1 MSKIEQLIKEKC
13 PNGVKFY
20 KLSEISE
27 KFNGLSGKNKADFEN
42 GNYRYISYTNLYNN
56 PSINLETNDYVNIKS
71 NEKQNDIK
79 FKDILIAGSS
89 ENLEDSGM
97 VSVVTDKPSE
107 KIYLNSFCFGL
118 RLTPKYFDLYNA
130 DFLKHLFRSKIFR
143 SQITR
148 CSFGVTRYNISKD
161 KLLKIKIP
169 CPPIEIQEEIVK
181 ILDKFSELE
190 AELEAKLEAELE
202 ARKKQYK
209 FWYRRLF
216 EFDNKTYYS
225 LINVCD
231 YVDYRG
237 KTPKKVDN
245 GIFLVTAKNI
255 KMGYID
261 YECSKE
267 YISTDSYD
275 NVMKRGKPKLG
286 DVLFTT
292 EAPCGHVTQV
302 DNDTIALAQR
312 VIKYSSKNI
321 KVLTNDYLKYVLLSP
336 QFQNRL
342 LKLTNGGTVKGIKG
356 STLHKMKIPIPPLQ
370 EQERIVKILDK
381 FDKLINDIS
390 EGIPAEIEAR
400 RKQYEF
406 YRNKLLS
413 FKEF

>member
-13 PNGVKFY
+13 PNGVKYVKLKDICNFKRGQSITIKNLKKGNYPVIAGGQVPSFY
-20 KLSEISE
+20 CDIYNRDYECITVSS
-27 KFNGLSGKNKADFEN
+27 SGAYAGCLNYWNNKILCTDSFSITSKNKNIVNNKFLFHCLEAMQECIYSMKK
-42 GNYRYISYTNLYNN
+42 GAGIPHIHIS
-56 PSINLETNDYVNIKS
+56 
-71 NEKQNDIK
+71 DI
-79 FKDILIAGSS
+79 
-89 ENLEDSGM
+89 
-97 VSVVTDKPSE
+97 
-107 KIYLNSFCFGL
+107 
-118 RLTPKYFDLYNA
+118 
-130 DFLKHLFRSKIFR
+130 
-143 SQITR
+143 
-148 CSFGVTRYNISKD
+148 D
-161 KLLKIKIP
+161 KLKIP
-169 CPPIEIQEEIVK
+169 VPPIEIQEEIVR

-190 AELEAKLEAELE
+190 AELEAELE
-202 ARKKQYK
+202 VRKKQYE

-216 EFDNKTYYS
+216 EFDNKIYYS

-292 EAPCGHVTQV
+292 EAPCGHVAQV

-321 KVLTNDYLKYVLLSP
+321 KVLTNNYLKYVLLSP

-342 LKLTNGGTVKGIKG
+342 LKSTNGGTVKGIKG
-356 STLHKMKIPIPPLQ
+356 STLHKMKIPIPPLE

-381 FDKLINDIS
+381 FDKLVNDIS

-400 RKQYEF
+400 RKQYEY